1 MKDYIIENHWNM
13 YNDNYTFR
21 PQRIYQ
27 EKNTYTF
34 IVIDDLSDDN
44 KSYYMNS
51 ITDIRDWWYLTV
63 NERILCETLC
73 HARH

>member
-44 KSYYMNS
+44 KLLYEQYN
-51 ITDIRDWWYLTV
+51 
-63 NERILCETLC
+63 
-73 HARH
+73 RH